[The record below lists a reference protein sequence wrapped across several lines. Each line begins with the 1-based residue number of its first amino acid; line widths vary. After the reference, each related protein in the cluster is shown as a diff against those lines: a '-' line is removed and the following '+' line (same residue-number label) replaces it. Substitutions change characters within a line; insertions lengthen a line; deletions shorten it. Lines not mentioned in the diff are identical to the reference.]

1 MVTDTEAAA
10 TRLQRA
16 TTRLLVL
23 IVTAALGAGVP
34 ALMAAA
40 DLAGAP
46 AWSRWLLVVILDG
59 GIVVMSLV
67 AVDRRTRRELPARGW
82 WTIVGGLVVASAA
95 VQARHALAVTAATSV
110 ADRAVAGV
118 VGALPPV
125 VVLVA
130 THAWLDMAAK
140 PAARRGGARMARR
153 TTATATATTAA
164 TTARPPITATTTSPT
179 ATTTDV
185 TAAPRR
191 RPTTASSRAVV
202 DPTLRAEAEVLLAS
216 GSTVAATAK
225 ALGLA
230 ESTVRRWRDAL
241 TVAGRVPTDR
251 QTGNER
257 VFDERTA

>member
-16 TTRLLVL
+16 TTRLLVV

-34 ALMAAA
+34 ALLAAA

-46 AWSRWLLVVILDG
+46 VWSRWLLVVILDG

-67 AVDRRTRRELPARGW
+67 AVDRRTRRQLSARGW

-95 VQARHALAVTAATSV
+95 VQARHALAVTVATSV

-140 PAARRGGARMARR
+140 PTAKRAASRMARR

-185 TAAPRR
+185 TAAPHR
-191 RPTTASSRAVV
+191 RPTTTSRAVV
-202 DPTLRAEAEVLLAS
+202 DPTLRAEAEALLAS
-216 GSTVAATAK
+216 GSTVAVTAK

-241 TVAGRVPTDR
+241 TVEGRVPTDR
-251 QTGNER
+251 QTGNEQ